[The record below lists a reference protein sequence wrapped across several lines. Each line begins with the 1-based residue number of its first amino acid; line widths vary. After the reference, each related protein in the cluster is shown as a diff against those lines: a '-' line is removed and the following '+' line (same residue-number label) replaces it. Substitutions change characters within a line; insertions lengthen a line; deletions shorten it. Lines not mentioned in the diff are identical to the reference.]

1 MKPLTIQIKK
11 YRCINKEKIDGEKI
25 MKFIGIEIFKFFKK
39 SLPKMIV
46 GMILVAGVFI
56 WSSYRAN
63 MTQLE
68 NIENVES
75 VDKQDGADF
84 VVETEPAF
92 FQFIVEYEDGSL
104 FNNPLLIEEYI
115 LQEEV
120 LNQASTVTNTN
131 LNLVKVI
138 ENTENNVLVDIN
150 DFGDSKVIGVYR
162 DDATYINEF
171 YVNVGNERENI
182 RIANFFYDYISEG
195 QIPFIADKDIYFFE
209 DPKILSVEDET
220 EATLETESQQI
231 NFSLIKNLIIGSI
244 LGALLS
250 LAALLGLT
258 FLSKKLKYSFSYTIQ
273 EDDYY
278 FLVDSKLDYEEELK
292 KLLYTPQS
300 ANRVVVK
307 EDNSADTDYFGKLL
321 SDISSNEPI
330 LQVNNFLTIEN
341 PSQIDRLIYIIEE
354 DVTSRKWYNNQR
366 KLDRAYEIPTVVIQ
380 VNKNY

>member
-1 MKPLTIQIKK
+1 
-11 YRCINKEKIDGEKI
+11 
-25 MKFIGIEIFKFFKK
+25 MKFIGIEILKFLKK

-46 GMILVAGVFI
+46 GTIIVAGLFI
-56 WSSYRAN
+56 LSSYRAN

-150 DFGDSKVIGVYR
+150 DFGYSKVIGVYR

-182 RIANFFYDYISEG
+182 RIANFFYDYLREG

-209 DPKILSVEDET
+209 DPKILSIEDET
-220 EATLETESQQI
+220 DATLETESQQI

-258 FLSKKLKYSFSYTIQ
+258 FLTKKLKYSFSYTIQ

-278 FLVDSKLDYEEELK
+278 FLVDSKLDYEEELNE
-292 KLLYTPQS
+292 LLFTPQS

-330 LQVNNFLTIEN
+330 LQANNFLSIEN

-354 DVTSRKWYNNQR
+354 DVTSRRWYNNQR

>member
-1 MKPLTIQIKK
+1 
-11 YRCINKEKIDGEKI
+11 
-25 MKFIGIEIFKFFKK
+25 MKFIGIEILKFLKK

-84 VVETEPAF
+84 IVETEPAF

-150 DFGDSKVIGVYR
+150 DFGYSKVIGVYR

-182 RIANFFYDYISEG
+182 RIANFFYDYLREG
-195 QIPFIADKDIYFFE
+195 QVPFIADKDIYFFE
-209 DPKILSVEDET
+209 DPKILSIEDET
-220 EATLETESQQI
+220 DATLETESQQI

-307 EDNSADTDYFGKLL
+307 EDNSADVDYFGKLL

>member
-25 MKFIGIEIFKFFKK
+25 MKFIWIELFKFLKNN
-39 SLPKMIV
+39 LPKMIL
-46 GMILVAGVFI
+46 GIILVAGLFI

-84 VVETEPAF
+84 IVETEPAF

-150 DFGDSKVIGVYR
+150 DFGYSKVIGVYR

-209 DPKILSVEDET
+209 DPKILSIEDET

-244 LGALLS
+244 LGVLLS
-250 LAALLGLT
+250 SAALLGLT

-278 FLVDSKLDYEEELK
+278 FLVDNKLDYEEELK
-292 KLLYTPQS
+292 ELLFTPQS
-300 ANRVVVK
+300 ANRIVVK
-307 EDNSADTDYFGKLL
+307 EEHNADVDYFGKLL
-321 SDISSNEPI
+321 GDMLPNESI
-330 LQVNNFLTIEN
+330 NRTNNFLMIEN

-354 DVTSRKWYNNQR
+354 DVTSRKWYNSQR
-366 KLDRAYEIPTVVIQ
+366 KLDRAYEIPTVIIQ